1 MLNLDSA
8 AALAGLDSSSY
19 LSLIDSYS
27 AQLDAG
33 WRLAAGLPLP
43 AGAERA
49 DLVLLAAVGD
59 AALAADVARHCVLF
73 RSRLPVVLWQDGAL
87 PAFVG
92 PRTFVVVVAA
102 GDDLTAPAALAAAA
116 AVRHA
121 TVLAISDQ
129 GEPWNGLPVW
139 QHARGATS
147 RGLFPTQVALTLE
160 VLHKLGCVPDA
171 APDIDEAVSM
181 LDQQRERL
189 TGASPLRRNPAKRM
203 AGQLMERNTALF
215 VVDEL
220 APAGRRWASAIHQS
234 ARAWAECYPLV
245 DADEVAAGA
254 LFPEA
259 MIERYM
265 VLFLRGAD
273 EVQSS
278 QLRADQTRLLY
289 MTGGYNTDTIGAIGR
304 GRLSQLLTLA
314 QFGDYVAYYL
324 ALCYGVD
331 PRGNV
336 ERGAWTEERSL
347 PRDGAVA

>member
-8 AALAGLDSSSY
+8 AALAGLDSSNY
-19 LSLIDSYS
+19 LGVIDSYA

-43 AGAERA
+43 PNAERA

-73 RSRLPVVLWQDGAL
+73 RSRLPVVLWQDGVL

-92 PRTFVVVVAA
+92 PRTFVVVIAA
-102 GDDLTAPAALAAAA
+102 GDDLTAASTLASS
-116 AVRHA
+116 AVARHA
-121 TVLAISDQ
+121 AVLAISDQ
-129 GEPWNGLPVW
+129 SGPWNGVPVW
-139 QHARGATS
+139 QHPHGIT
-147 RGLFPTQVALTLE
+147 RGLFATQVALTLE

-171 APDIDEAVSM
+171 APDIDEAVGM
-181 LDQQRERL
+181 LDEQRERL

-220 APAGRRWASAIHQS
+220 APSGRRWASAIHQS

-245 DADEVAAGA
+245 DADQVAAGA

-289 MTGGYNTDTIGAIGR
+289 MTGGYNTDTIGAVGR

-314 QFGDYVAYYL
+314 QYGDYVAYYL

-331 PRGNV
+331 PGGARGV
-336 ERGAWTEERSL
+336 ERGAWGEERE
-347 PRDGAVA
+347 ANTIA